1 MKYRVGFSALA
12 FVAASMSLVS
22 TAAAQEDYSTWAHTE
37 FIKVNTASTGGG
49 AGVATTIT
57 GFPVLVRL
65 TSAQATVFAQAKA
78 GGADVRFRRIGGP
91 VLPYQIERWDSA
103 GKVAE
108 IWVRLDSVYANNS
121 TQTFNMYWG
130 KSTAMDSS
138 KSASVFRVAD
148 AFQGVWHFG
157 GNLNDATS
165 NGITGTPT
173 GTTEAAGAIG
183 LGRYFDG
190 GSSISLGNPAGMNLQ
205 NPFTIEAWVKWES
218 IGTGSVDRYRTII
231 SHGSGATGGEFFLH
245 AKNASGV
252 EAPYYSFGHYPN
264 PTNAAE
270 TVPGDYAADA
280 NTWVHLGAIYDGT
293 SWLLYR
299 NGSLVAS
306 NGRTGT
312 VLNATTPWYIGA
324 FGTNTVT
331 RWNLGSLDEI
341 RFASAQRSPDWVKL
355 SYETQKTG
363 ATAVV
368 FGTPASLRDAGAS
381 QAESFGVASSN
392 AGVTF
397 ALPAGSGR
405 VLLTV
410 SDMRGKVLWSREANL
425 GSSLTWSAKGLPAG
439 TYAARMMVKDGA
451 QAGRSFQKQFVL
463 GQ

>member
-1 MKYRVGFSALA
+1 MKHRIGFSALA
-12 FVAASMSLVS
+12 LVAASISLVS
-22 TAAAQEDYSTWAHTE
+22 PVVAQEDYSTWAHTE
-37 FIKVNTASTGGG
+37 FIKVNTAATGGG

-65 TSAQATVFAQAKA
+65 TAAQATVFAQSKA

-103 GKVAE
+103 GKAAE
-108 IWVRLDSVYANNS
+108 IWVRLDSVYASNS

-130 KSTAMDSS
+130 KSTAVDSS
-138 KSASVFRVAD
+138 NSASVFRVAD

-173 GTTEAAGAIG
+173 GTTDATGAIG
-183 LGRYFDG
+183 RGRFFDG
-190 GSSISLGNPAGMNLQ
+190 SSSISLGNPAGMNLQ

-218 IGTGSVDRYRTII
+218 IGTGSVDRYRPII
-231 SHGSGATGGEFFLH
+231 SHGSGAAGGEFFIH
-245 AKNASGV
+245 AKNASGAD
-252 EAPYYSFGHYPN
+252 APYYSFGHYPN

-280 NTWVHLGAIYDGT
+280 NTWVHLGALFDGS

-299 NGSLVAS
+299 NGALVATTSLV
-306 NGRTGT
+306 GT

-341 RFASAQRSPDWVKL
+341 RFSSTLRSPAWLKL
-355 SYETQKTG
+355 AYETQKAG
-363 ATAVV
+363 VTAVV
-368 FGTPASLRDAGAS
+368 FGTPTALRDAGGS
-381 QAESFGVASSN
+381 QAESFGVAASN
-392 AGVTF
+392 GSVTF
-397 ALPAGSGR
+397 ALPVGSGR
-405 VLLTV
+405 ALVTV
-410 SDMRGKVLWSREANL
+410 SDMRGKVLWSRETSL
-425 GSSLTWSAKGLPAG
+425 GSSLTWSAKGLTAG
-439 TYAARMMVKDGA
+439 TYAARVSIKDGS
-451 QAGRSFQKQFVL
+451 QAGRSFQKQFTFSR
-463 GQ
+463 

>member
-1 MKYRVGFSALA
+1 MTHLKAKVFL
-12 FVAASMSLVS
+12 S
-22 TAAAQEDYSTWAHTE
+22 TSSE
-37 FIKVNTASTGGG
+37 I
-49 AGVATTIT
+49 IT
-57 GFPVLVRL
+57 KGHFLR
-65 TSAQATVFAQAKA
+65 
-78 GGADVRFRRIGGP
+78 
-91 VLPYQIERWDSA
+91 
-103 GKVAE
+103 
-108 IWVRLDSVYANNS
+108 
-121 TQTFNMYWG
+121 G

-410 SDMRGKVLWSREANL
+410 SDMRGKVLWSRDANL

-451 QAGRSFQKQFVL
+451 QAGRAFQKQFVL